1 MDDKDLEEYNVD
13 KKVSLF
19 VAEVKAQASDYA
31 TNHIMLTMG
40 SDFQYKNAD
49 QWFVN
54 LDKLIKYVN
63 AAQNTGTGVNV
74 FYSTPSC
81 YAQALKDSGH
91 TFPEKN
97 DDFFPICK

>member
-1 MDDKDLEEYNVD
+1 MRRWTNNGNILFPVNSLFFVLLHFNGILKDDKDLEGYNVD
-13 KKVSLF
+13 EKVSLF

-63 AAQNTGTGVNV
+63 EAVW
-74 FYSTPSC
+74 
-81 YAQALKDSGH
+81 
-91 TFPEKN
+91 
-97 DDFFPICK
+97 